1 MTMDLTIKKLT
12 EELIYNELNVLAVI
26 EADEDLTSVFKEV
39 TPLSF
44 KLVRT
49 IANKGQLN
57 KETQEVMR
65 SIFDSVICTKTE
77 YIHKYLR
84 FASGN
89 TPIQPI
95 EETIEDTVEEI
106 EVVEEAIVEVV
117 KPVVKAKTTTKKEVE
132 LPRRYGL
139 RAIEEDIKKQGG
151 KPTSVQRAS
160 ISVNLLKNAY
170 VNLSNRLIKD
180 MLRDEKILT
189 DEDYRAIT
197 STVNLLLNKLDPI
210 LKKK

>member
-1 MTMDLTIKKLT
+1 M
-12 EELIYNELNVLAVI
+12 
-26 EADEDLTSVFKEV
+26 
-39 TPLSF
+39 
-44 KLVRT
+44 
-49 IANKGQLN
+49 
-57 KETQEVMR
+57 
-65 SIFDSVICTKTE
+65 
-77 YIHKYLR
+77 
-84 FASGN
+84 
-89 TPIQPI
+89 
-95 EETIEDTVEEI
+95 
-106 EVVEEAIVEVV
+106 VEEAIVEVV
-117 KPVVKAKTTTKKEVE
+117 KPVVKAKSTTKKEVE

>member
-151 KPTSVQRAS
+151 KATPVQRAMLK
-160 ISVNLLKNAY
+160 VNDLKNIY
-170 VNLSNRLIKD
+170 VNLSARGIKD
-180 MLRDEKILT
+180 MVGGTNLLS
-189 DEDYRAIT
+189 DEDCRKIASVIT
-197 STVNLLLNKLDPI
+197 IAERQLLEI